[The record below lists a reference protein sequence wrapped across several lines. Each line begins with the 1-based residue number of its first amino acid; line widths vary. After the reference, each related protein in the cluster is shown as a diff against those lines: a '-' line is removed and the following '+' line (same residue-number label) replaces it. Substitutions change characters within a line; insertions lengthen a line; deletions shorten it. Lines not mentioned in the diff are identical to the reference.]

1 MNLIDIIQSGKK
13 TLKTEAETLIK
24 QIELID
30 ETFANAVEVIHNSG
44 GKLIVTGMGKSGII
58 GKKMAAT
65 FASTGTPS
73 FFMHPGEAYHG
84 DLGMVENRD
93 VILALSFSG
102 ETDEILKII
111 PFFKNNNNAIISITG
126 NNNSTLAKNSTLHL
140 ALNEVKEACPLS
152 LAPTSSTTVTMAMG
166 DSLAVALMEVRNF
179 KSEEFAK
186 FHPGGSLGRKLLA
199 KVENIMHSQD
209 LPIVSLD
216 STFSEIIQTMSKGRL
231 GIALVNDNNII
242 TVGIIT
248 DGDLRR
254 VLESKGKNTW
264 DKKAHEIMSKNPKK
278 IKIGSSL
285 QDAENLLIQYKVA
298 SLIVADEKD
307 KTLGVIQIYD
317 LQ

>member
-1 MNLIDIIQSGKK
+1 MNFTDIIVSGKK
-13 TLKTEAETLIK
+13 TLKTEAETLFN

-30 ETFANAVEVIHNSG
+30 ETFAAAVEIIQNSG

-84 DLGMVENRD
+84 DLGMVESKD

-102 ETDEILKII
+102 ETDEVLKII
-111 PFFKNNNNAIISITG
+111 PFFKNNSNAIISITG
-126 NNNSTLAKNSTLHL
+126 NNNSTLAKNSIIHL
-140 ALNEVKEACPLS
+140 TLNEVKEACPLR

-166 DSLAVALMEVRNF
+166 DSLAVALMELRNF

-209 LPIVSLD
+209 LPVVSTEG
-216 STFSEIIQTMSKGRL
+216 SFSEIIQTMSKARL
-231 GIALVNDNNII
+231 GIALVNDTNNISI
-242 TVGIIT
+242 GIIT

-254 VLESKGKNTW
+254 IMEANGKNAW
-264 DKKAHEIMSKNPKK
+264 DNKANEIMTQNPKK
-278 IKIGSSL
+278 ITIGTSL
-285 QDAENLLIQYKVA
+285 QDAENLLIKHKVA
-298 SLIVADEKD
+298 SLIVTNHEDV
-307 KTLGVIQIYD
+307 TLGVVQIYD
-317 LQ
+317 L